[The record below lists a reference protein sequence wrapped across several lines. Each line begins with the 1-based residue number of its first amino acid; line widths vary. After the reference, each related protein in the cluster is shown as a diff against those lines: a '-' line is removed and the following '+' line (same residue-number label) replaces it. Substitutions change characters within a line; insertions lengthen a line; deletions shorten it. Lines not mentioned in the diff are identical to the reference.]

1 MTVVLETKDK
11 EKLSC
16 LYSVRLRL
24 ISHTQSRCFGITV
37 ASGPEQKQPYRNNH
51 TLVPFTLKNVLCIWL
66 LQHFTIPWENKL
78 FGGIA
83 TLAEGSKSQH
93 FIFKLPCDV
102 NTHTKIICIQIL
114 WLLRRNKKVAEKQ
127 RLHTQRKS
135 DSLQGQLKEKT
146 GLWNCQFLSTSQ
158 TVSEGEVF
166 AQPFLSLCKGEQ
178 GAVSN

>member
-1 MTVVLETKDK
+1 M
-11 EKLSC
+11 S
-16 LYSVRLRL
+16 
-24 ISHTQSRCFGITV
+24 
-37 ASGPEQKQPYRNNH
+37 
-51 TLVPFTLKNVLCIWL
+51 
-66 LQHFTIPWENKL
+66 IPTPKL
-78 FGGIA
+78 FVFRFYDYLEEI
-83 TLAEGSKSQH
+83 
-93 FIFKLPCDV
+93 
-102 NTHTKIICIQIL
+102 
-114 WLLRRNKKVAEKQ
+114 KKVAEKQ